1 MAIMN
6 NSLLRD
12 LFQNNIDFVAKQIS
26 RILDSIYGEQ
36 SSEDSVIPND
46 AFAFSTDMYIG
57 CRSTDVKSDLRG
69 GRYMCAVYH
78 VNIDNVTGITIDGIR
93 GTPVAYDYNTSQAE
107 VDYLND
113 TVMPY
118 LSSYQLHNT
127 LLELDIDHFAVQYD
141 SLRMYKN
148 GGITNFL
155 VTSPFGIDTNKSVN
169 YTDITF
175 GGKQVMSN
183 VVDMYGSHSTYID
196 PSNLEQ
202 EWTGTYNLKLCSI
215 GDEQNPSSFI
225 LYPSSD
231 SNHVSYIID
240 DSTTNII
247 NYNGDD
253 IYNYYNEDGD
263 IIINGGIGSI
273 TPVVGLNY
281 NDFKFILDSLIDEL
295 NLQFNFGGD
304 GITQPLDYAPT
315 WEELHYID
323 QGSFYITPVKQIPP
337 LPSAPDVADTVI
349 DVSDYVT
356 LLGGSLQKC
365 LDIFDTFGLELMLT
379 FTFLSCLVIRHLKR

>member
-1 MAIMN
+1 MAILD

-12 LFQNNIDFVAKQIS
+12 LFQNNLDYVSKQIG
-26 RILDSIYGEQ
+26 RILDALYGEQ
-36 SSEDSVIPND
+36 ATEDSIIPND

-57 CRSTDVKSDLRG
+57 CRSTDVKTDLRG

-78 VNIDNVTGITIDGIR
+78 VNVDNITGFTITGLR

-107 VDYLND
+107 IDYLTDN
-113 TVMPY
+113 VMPY
-118 LSSYQLHNT
+118 LASYELHNT
-127 LLELDIDHFAVQYD
+127 MEDLNIDHFAVQYD

-148 GGITNFL
+148 GSITSFSVHN
-155 VTSPFGIDTNKSVN
+155 PFGIDTNKNVN

-183 VVDMYGSHSTYID
+183 VVDVYGASTFID

-231 SNHVSYIID
+231 SHHVDNNID
-240 DSTTNII
+240 NSTTNII

-253 IYNYYNEDGD
+253 IYNYYNDDGD
-263 IIINGGIGSI
+263 IIINGGSGSLV
-273 TPVVGLNY
+273 PVVGLNY
-281 NDFKFILDSLIDEL
+281 NDFKFILDGLIDEL
-295 NLQFNFGGD
+295 NLHFNFGGD
-304 GITQPLDYAPT
+304 GVTEPLDYAPT

-323 QGSFYITPVKQIPP
+323 QGSFYITPVKQIPA
-337 LPSAPDVADTVI
+337 LPDAPNVADTFV
-349 DVSDYVT
+349 DVSDYVA
-356 LLGGSLQKC
+356 LLGGSVTKLTSIFGSIG
-365 LDIFDTFGLELMLT
+365 LDMMLVL
-379 FTFLSCLVIRHLKR
+379 TFLSCLVIRHLRR

>member
-1 MAIMN
+1 MAILD

-12 LFQNNIDFVAKQIS
+12 LFQNNLDYVSKQIG
-26 RILDSIYGEQ
+26 RILDALYGEQ
-36 SSEDSVIPND
+36 STEDSVIPND

-57 CRSTDVKSDLRG
+57 CRSTDVKADLRG

-78 VNIDNVTGITIDGIR
+78 INIDNVTGFTIKGLR
-93 GTPVAYDYNTSQAE
+93 GTPVAYDYNTSQSE
-107 VDYLND
+107 IDYLND

-118 LSSYQLHNT
+118 LVSYELHNT
-127 LLELDIDHFAVQYD
+127 MEDLNIDHFAVQYD

-148 GGITNFL
+148 GSITNFS
-155 VTSPFGIDTNKSVN
+155 VHGPFGIDTNKNVN

-183 VVDMYGSHSTYID
+183 VVDGYGSHSTYID

-231 SNHVSYIID
+231 SNHVNNNID
-240 DSTTNII
+240 NSTTNII
-247 NYNGDD
+247 NYNGDE
-253 IYNYYNEDGD
+253 IYNYYNDDGD
-263 IIINGGIGSI
+263 IIINGGSSSL

-281 NDFKFILDSLIDEL
+281 NDFKFILDGLIDEL
-295 NLQFNFGGD
+295 NVHFNFGGD
-304 GITQPLDYAPT
+304 GVTEPLDYAPT

-323 QGSFYITPVKQIPP
+323 QGSFYITPVKQIDKLP
-337 LPSAPDVADTVI
+337 LAPDVADTVI
-349 DVSDYVT
+349 DVSDYVD
-356 LLGGSLQKC
+356 LLGGASTALFNVLDGLGLSL
-365 LDIFDTFGLELMLT
+365 IAT
-379 FTFLSCLVIRHLKR
+379 FTFLSVLVIRHLKR